1 VFVRFLSIAL
11 LCGSV
16 YAAEVAGVSAADST
30 SAGLL
35 PVKEPS
41 PDIPLPKQS
50 AYTGKG
56 FTVGIGAGAFDPSE
70 ECDGMGVWQGQ
81 VDYFYTPWLSGG
93 AEVRFF
99 GGDMDSEN
107 SLLYS
112 RYRVFGKFHFAFQ
125 SLSFYL
131 SPMVGLETTDISEI
145 RKDLKGR
152 DDDDADEDVDTLS
165 EKSNCEK
172 MFSLD
177 GFTVGIEG
185 GAGWAFSKYVG
196 AFVAVQYEYSFS
208 KAQLLTVTPGLGLNL
223 RSIWGW
229 AQKNTNSLWITL
241 EGGGQR
247 YFNRDVTEWANYLI
261 LGFVLG
267 V

>member
-1 VFVRFLSIAL
+1 MFARFLSIAL

-16 YAAEVAGVSAADST
+16 YAAETAGVPAVDSS
-30 SAGLL
+30 SAGPLSA
-35 PVKEPS
+35 KES
-41 PDIPLPKQS
+41 APDIPLPKQS
-50 AYTGKG
+50 AYTGRG

-70 ECDGMGVWQGQ
+70 ECDCMGVWQGQ
-81 VDYFYTPWLSGG
+81 MDYFYTPWLSGG

-107 SLLYS
+107 TLLYS
-112 RYRVFGKFHFAFQ
+112 HYRVFGKFHLAFQ

-145 RKDLKGR
+145 REDVKGH
-152 DDDDADEDVDTLS
+152 DEEDGEAVDTLS

-185 GAGWAFSKYVG
+185 GAGWAFSKYAG
-196 AFVAVQYEYSFS
+196 ALVAVQYEYSFS
-208 KAQLLTVTPGLGLNL
+208 KAQLLTVTPGLGFNL
-223 RSIWGW
+223 RSVWDW

-247 YFNRDVTEWANYLI
+247 YFNRGVTEWANYLI
-261 LGFVLG
+261 LGIVLG

>member
-1 VFVRFLSIAL
+1 MLVRLLSIAL
-11 LCGSV
+11 LCGAV
-16 YAAEVAGVSAADST
+16 YAA
-30 SAGLL
+30 
-35 PVKEPS
+35 
-41 PDIPLPKQS
+41 DIPLPKQS

-56 FTVGIGAGAFDPSE
+56 FTVGIGAGAFDPSD
-70 ECDGMGVWQGQ
+70 ECDCMGVWQGQ
-81 VDYFYTPWLSGG
+81 ADYFYTPWLSGG
-93 AEVRFF
+93 LEVRFF
-99 GGDMDSEN
+99 GGDMDSDN

-112 RYRVFGKFHFAFQ
+112 RYRIFGKFHLAFQ

-152 DDDDADEDVDTLS
+152 DDDDEEDVDTLN

-185 GAGWAFSKYVG
+185 GAGWSFSKYVG
-196 AFVAVQYEYSFS
+196 ALVAVQYEYSFS

-223 RSIWGW
+223 RNIWGW
-229 AQKNTNSLWITL
+229 AQENTNALWITL

-247 YFNRDVTEWANYLI
+247 YFDRGVTEWANYVI
-261 LGFVLG
+261 LGIVLG